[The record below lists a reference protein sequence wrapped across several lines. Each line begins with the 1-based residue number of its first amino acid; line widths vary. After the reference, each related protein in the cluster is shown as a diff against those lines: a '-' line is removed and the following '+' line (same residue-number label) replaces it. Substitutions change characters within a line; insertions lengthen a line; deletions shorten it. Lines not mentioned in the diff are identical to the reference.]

1 MEGSFSNNTELDDF
15 FDFEDKA
22 DATNITSNINY
33 CHKTT
38 EVIFWILN
46 SLIGAIILL
55 GNSFTCVVFL
65 SSKRLRQSYMNV
77 FLISLACLD
86 LLMAI
91 GVVPFYAV
99 YCSRGCRYPL
109 GKYCWLFRATKDC
122 VLLASTLNIC
132 AIAYDRYLAVIHPL
146 HYGAKM
152 TNRRVTAILGG
163 VWLLPVVV
171 AAIRSAWHHTKSGEN
186 LHFANKL
193 YDIVLTFL
201 FVLLSIIVSLFVNT
215 KVMIAVKTH
224 KERERN
230 RRHLGRANDEEL
242 TRLRIRKG
250 TRACIFVVF
259 VYIACWLPRIVYN
272 LSYVI
277 KPPGLANP
285 LFLKIAFFFL
295 YLQSSANPF
304 IYSFYRSEF
313 RVAALRLI
321 RWRSRRRID
330 PVLEL
335 HSTNFLSTT

>member
-1 MEGSFSNNTELDDF
+1 MEGSFSNDTELDDK
-15 FDFEDKA
+15 FDFKDKA
-22 DATNITSNINY
+22 DATNITSNVIY

-38 EVIFWILN
+38 EVIFWILY
-46 SLIGAIILL
+46 SLIGTIILL

-86 LLMAI
+86 VLMAI
-91 GVVPFYAV
+91 GVVPFYSV
-99 YCSRGCRYPL
+99 HCTRGCRYPL
-109 GKYCWLFRATKDC
+109 VKYCWIFRATKDF
-122 VLLASTLNIC
+122 VLLVSTLNIC
-132 AIAYDRYLAVIHPL
+132 AIAYDRYLAVVHPL

-163 VWLLPVVV
+163 VWLLPAAL
-171 AAIRSAWHHTKSGEN
+171 AAIRSAWHHTKSGED
-186 LHFANKL
+186 LRYANKL
-193 YDIVLTFL
+193 YDIVLMFL
-201 FVLLSIIVSLFVNT
+201 FVFFSIIVSLFVNT
-215 KVMIAVKTH
+215 KIMIAVKTH

-230 RRHLGRANDEEL
+230 RRNLWRANVEEL
-242 TRLRIRKG
+242 TRLRKG

-285 LFLKIAFFFL
+285 LFRKIAFFFL

-321 RWRSRRRID
+321 RWRSRGRIV

-335 HSTNFLSTT
+335 HSTNLT